1 MIQAIRGEKFTAV
14 INTEANR
21 INVSVESTNIY
32 HLVKFINDFN
42 GEVFYC
48 YSKDIITDRYTAMAF
63 YWSATPNLFD
73 WEVDLK
79 APGYFKYEVYE
90 VSWIDITTPSGSP
103 ESWTP
108 LTLGYAPTTETD
120 TLTVD
125 NHHGVVEGLVAIGLL
140 YLKPGTVIEGR
151 EIETELV
158 TYRQYV
164 KRVQKL
170 TIADA
175 GSGYLTAPLITIALP
190 SEVGGV
196 RATATCGINA
206 SGEIINLRITY
217 AGSGYTENPVVTVSA
232 PPADEEQAYITATI
246 EEENYIYSEK

>member
-1 MIQAIRGEKFTAV
+1 MIQAIRGEDFLAV

-21 INVSVESTNIY
+21 INVSLESTHIF
-32 HLVKFINDFN
+32 HLVKFINDFD

-48 YSKDIITDRYTAMAF
+48 YPKGDIENRQTGMVF
-63 YWSATPNLFD
+63 YWSATPNLFA

-90 VSWIDITTPSGSP
+90 VSWIDITAPPGKP
-103 ESWTP
+103 ESWNP
-108 LTLGYAPTTETD
+108 LQAGYAPTTETD

-125 NHHGVVEGLVAIGLL
+125 DHQGVVEGLVAIGLL
-140 YLKPGTVIEGR
+140 YLKPATLTESAKAT
-151 EIETELV
+151 ETELV

-164 KRVQKL
+164 KRIQKL

-175 GSGYLTAPLITIALP
+175 GSGYLSAPLITIAKP
-190 SEVGGV
+190 SEVGGG
-196 RATATCGINA
+196 RATATCNING
-206 SGEIINLRITY
+206 SGEIYDLVITY
-217 AGSGYTENPVVTVSA
+217 AGSGYTENPVVTVASGA
-232 PPADEEQAYITATI
+232 GEQAYITATT

>member
-1 MIQAIRGEKFTAV
+1 MIQATRGEDFSAV

-21 INVSVESTNIY
+21 INVSLESTHIF
-32 HLVKFINDFN
+32 HLVKFINDFD

-48 YSKDIITDRYTAMAF
+48 YPKRDIENRYNGMVF
-63 YWSATPNLFD
+63 FWSATPNLFAYQ
-73 WEVDLK
+73 VDLK

-90 VSWIDITTPSGSP
+90 VSYISIRPPGEP
-103 ESWTP
+103 ESWNP
-108 LTLGYAPTTETD
+108 LQAGYAPTTETD
-120 TLTVD
+120 VLTVED
-125 NHHGVVEGLVAIGLL
+125 GHGIVEGLVAIGLL
-140 YLKPGTVIEGR
+140 YLKPGTVTEGKTT
-151 EIETELV
+151 ETELV

-175 GSGYLTAPLITIALP
+175 GSGYLSAPLITIAHP

-196 RATATCGINA
+196 RATATCDING
-206 SGEIINLRITY
+206 SGEIVDLVITY
-217 AGSGYTENPVVTVSA
+217 AGSGYTENPVVTVTA
-232 PPADEEQAYITATI
+232 PPGGGEQAYITATI

>member
-1 MIQAIRGEKFTAV
+1 MIQAIRGEDFLAV

-21 INVSVESTNIY
+21 INVSLEFTHIFY
-32 HLVKFINDFN
+32 LVKFINDFD

-48 YSKDIITDRYTAMAF
+48 YPKRGIENRYTEMAF
-63 YWSATPNLFD
+63 FWSATPDLFAYQ
-73 WEVDLK
+73 VDLK

-90 VSWIDITTPSGSP
+90 VSWIDITAPPGKP
-103 ESWTP
+103 ESWIP
-108 LTLGYAPTTETD
+108 LEAGYAPTTETD

-125 NHHGVVEGLVAIGLL
+125 DHHGVVEGLVAIGLL
-140 YLKPGTVIEGR
+140 YLKPGTVIEGKTT
-151 EIETELV
+151 ETELV

-164 KRVQKL
+164 KRIQKL

-175 GSGYLTAPLITIALP
+175 GSGYLSAPLITIAHP

-196 RATATCGINA
+196 VATATCNING
-206 SGEIINLRITY
+206 SGEIYDLVITY
-217 AGSGYTENPVVTVSA
+217 AGSGYTENPVVTVASGA
-232 PPADEEQAYITATI
+232 GEQAYITATI